1 MAELEN
7 INSVPNMITFLSSLL
22 QRVAES
28 NDITRR
34 LEPQKVSVFH
44 GLTRP
49 TISVQSYLER
59 IFKYA
64 NCSPSCFV
72 VAYVYLDRFTQ
83 RQPLL
88 PINSYNVHRLLI
100 TSVMISAKFM
110 DDIHEPIEG
119 NELTPAQR
127 KELKKRFGGPK
138 VYKPSPELSKP
149 TEEEPFRRSPRLKG
163 IVIHDREA
171 EERLPRAEKVNANTH
186 KGKGKLTAAD
196 KGKAKVGDE
205 TGNHANLVRKIK
217 ERVRSLRDDNDVF
230 TDEDGDTESSDSELS
245 DFELEVDEGEEDLY
259 SDDDEEW
266 LKKNLD
272 HINSEVKG
280 SLRGVTKGG
289 DQSDDEDTGF
299 DIERNLQIIEAALKL
314 PQYQPPTT
322 AQAGSSNA
330 APATAVSIQP
340 ATRTEPLPTQPVTR
354 SNRSLSQPT
363 RVPTTTP
370 PKVKIQTRSKLH
382 VMTSKKDKD
391 LNQL

>member
-110 DDIHEPIEG
+110 DDMYYNNAYYAKI
-119 NELTPAQR
+119 
-127 KELKKRFGGPK
+127 GGITI
-138 VYKPSPELSKP
+138 
-149 TEEEPFRRSPRLKG
+149 TEMNF
-163 IVIHDREA
+163 
-171 EERLPRAEKVNANTH
+171 
-186 KGKGKLTAAD
+186 
-196 KGKAKVGDE
+196 
-205 TGNHANLVRKIK
+205 
-217 ERVRSLRDDNDVF
+217 
-230 TDEDGDTESSDSELS
+230 
-245 DFELEVDEGEEDLY
+245 LEVDFLFGLGFHLNVTPNTFHTYCSYLQREMLLLQPPLNVVV
-259 SDDDEEW
+259 SDSNSSLIMGKSSTMMIHSCFNDDE
-266 LKKNLD
+266 
-272 HINSEVKG
+272 
-280 SLRGVTKGG
+280 
-289 DQSDDEDTGF
+289 
-299 DIERNLQIIEAALKL
+299 
-314 PQYQPPTT
+314 PTSH
-322 AQAGSSNA
+322 QQQQRQL
-330 APATAVSIQP
+330 AV
-340 ATRTEPLPTQPVTR
+340 
-354 SNRSLSQPT
+354 
-363 RVPTTTP
+363 
-370 PKVKIQTRSKLH
+370 
-382 VMTSKKDKD
+382 
-391 LNQL
+391 